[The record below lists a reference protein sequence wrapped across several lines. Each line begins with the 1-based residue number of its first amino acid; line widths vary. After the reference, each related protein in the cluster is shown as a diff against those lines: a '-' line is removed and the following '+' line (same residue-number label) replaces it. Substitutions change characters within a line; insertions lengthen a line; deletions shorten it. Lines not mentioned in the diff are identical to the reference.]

1 MTQPR
6 ILVIAT
12 TNPHKVEEFRQLLAG
27 APYTLV
33 SLTDLGVTQDVEET
47 GATFEENAVIK
58 AVAYANLTGLL
69 TLADDSGIEID
80 ALDGGPGVY
89 SARWMGP
96 EVTYAE
102 RNRLLAAAAA
112 ALPEERRGARYRC
125 VIAIALPAPRGLVGV
140 AEGVF
145 EGRIATEPAGT
156 GGFGYDP
163 IFLVPQDGRTVG
175 QMSAEEKAQISHRA
189 KAARAALPLL
199 ERLANDGGEAAR

>member
-6 ILVIAT
+6 TLVIAT
-12 TNPHKVEEFRQLLAG
+12 TNPHKVDEFRQLLAG

-33 SLTDLGVTQDVEET
+33 SLTDLGVAQDVEET
-47 GATFEENAVIK
+47 GETFEQNAVIK
-58 AVAYANLTGLL
+58 ALAYADLTGLL

-89 SARWMGP
+89 SARWLGS
-96 EVTYAE
+96 EVGYAE
-102 RNRLLAAAAA
+102 RNRLLAEMAAAQ
-112 ALPEERRGARYRC
+112 PEERRGARYRC

-140 AEGVF
+140 TEGVF
-145 EGRIATEPAGT
+145 EGRIATEPAGQ

-163 IFLVPQDGRTVG
+163 VFYVPEEGRTVG
-175 QMSAEEKAQISHRA
+175 QMSADEKARISHRA

-199 ERLANDGGEAAR
+199 ARLADDNGAAAR